1 MTDPLETT
9 PGPEGQPEPPRTRSP
24 KGLDSIESPEQNAP
38 TDARDAA
45 RPSQSGPRPAFD
57 HRIARQGL
65 IGPFGAA
72 QLLAG
77 VAIVAVV
84 AIVLVAVSTPL
95 GAVVGAAQPNPE
107 PTSYII
113 GAAVEGLHV
122 GDLAPELTTTRSD
135 GSKFTL
141 TDLSGKPVS
150 LAELR
155 GKAVWINFWAS
166 WCPPCQAETP
176 VLRQM
181 DQTYRS
187 RGLVI
192 VGISVQESDASDV
205 AAYVRKYSLG
215 YRIAADLSGDIFHL
229 YRVYAL
235 PTQFFIDP
243 SGRIAA
249 VVEGPLDQAGASAQI
264 EAILPK

>member
-1 MTDPLETT
+1 MTDDSDPYDSRAR
-9 PGPEGQPEPPRTRSP
+9 PPEPPEP
-24 KGLDSIESPEQNAP
+24 NAP
-38 TDARDAA
+38 GAA
-45 RPSQSGPRPAFD
+45 TEPRPNPGLPRPAFD
-57 HRIARQGL
+57 HQVPRKGV
-65 IGPFGAA
+65 IGPFGAR

-77 VAIVAVV
+77 VAIIAVV
-84 AIVLVAVSTPL
+84 AIILVAVSTPL
-95 GAVVGAAQPNPE
+95 GAVGGVVQPNPQ
-107 PTSYII
+107 PTSYLI
-113 GAAVEGLHV
+113 GTPIQGLNV
-122 GDLAPELTTTRSD
+122 GDLAPELSTTRAD

-150 LAELR
+150 LADLR

-181 DQTYRS
+181 DETYAS
-187 RGLVI
+187 QGLVI
-192 VGISVQESDASDV
+192 LGISVQESDTSDV
-205 AAYVRKYSLG
+205 AAYVQKYSLG

-229 YRVYAL
+229 YKVYAL

-243 SGRIAA
+243 SGRIASI
-249 VVEGPLDQAGASAQI
+249 VQGPLDQAGATAQI